1 MPVNGML
8 SGKGWFRDVRLRR
21 ASDALLLESLDVF
34 SVLEFDGQRSA
45 TKFLSLSHHKLHL
58 AQLRLSC
65 AVVSFSKKPQLVD
78 GSDPKGGF
86 LIGFSLASPSGNGK
100 QAQLHWAQPS
110 FMLRSGREERKL
122 WKAYSC
128 CALGLWG
135 GAWSPGMP
143 WGCYLVLLVVVVFLF
158 SQQKLNEG
166 KLALKIFGG
175 YMMYNFLVRLNL
187 FQLCMSCML
196 LLISNVDQA
205 YGKSR
210 IRTPVF
216 FLCSKEFGGRWL

>member
-1 MPVNGML
+1 MNLAKSNGLFGYTSANLLFGLVVSELCQASTTQLLRRLMPSHPICLHDHGMPVNGML

-86 LIGFSLASPSGNGK
+86 LIGFSLASPSGNGNR
-100 QAQLHWAQPS
+100 PS
-110 FMLRSGREERKL
+110 CNGRNHP
-122 WKAYSC
+122 SC
-128 CALGLWG
+128 
-135 GAWSPGMP
+135 
-143 WGCYLVLLVVVVFLF
+143 
-158 SQQKLNEG
+158 
-166 KLALKIFGG
+166 
-175 YMMYNFLVRLNL
+175 
-187 FQLCMSCML
+187 
-196 LLISNVDQA
+196 
-205 YGKSR
+205 
-210 IRTPVF
+210 
-216 FLCSKEFGGRWL
+216 